1 MERNIDSSPIPFR
14 NHTALLLSAALPYLQ
29 PAYRHP
35 VELAMKFLEFT
46 ETLKLYQEFHMT
58 KGSLFYSPPQDT
70 PQTNKET
77 GLFGLINTFILDIEG
92 LLNSLSSVCT
102 GDEKEIIGMFLN
114 IVRVKNFY
122 ETYSDLIKMPMM
134 FTPESNHSS
143 MSETTSEK
151 TEESSYVTPSDE
163 DTYKE
168 NPIQEPTPESL
179 SNIPFFPSDLTSM
192 LNDDQ
197 KETLD
202 LLKSLFSEES

>member
-1 MERNIDSSPIPFR
+1 MEQNINSSPIPFR

-29 PAYRHP
+29 PTYRHP

-70 PQTNKET
+70 PKET
-77 GLFGLINTFILDIEG
+77 KEAGLFGLINTFILDIEG

-114 IVRVKNFY
+114 IIHVKNFY
-122 ETYSDLIKMPMM
+122 ETYSDLLKMPMM
-134 FTPESNHSS
+134 FSPDANRSP
-143 MSETTSEK
+143 MRDAPSETNKEETDTNFSE
-151 TEESSYVTPSDE
+151 
-163 DTYKE
+163 E
-168 NPIQEPTPESL
+168 NSPQEQNLNPLP
-179 SNIPFFPSDLTSM
+179 NIPFFPSDLTSM
-192 LNDDQ
+192 LNEEQ